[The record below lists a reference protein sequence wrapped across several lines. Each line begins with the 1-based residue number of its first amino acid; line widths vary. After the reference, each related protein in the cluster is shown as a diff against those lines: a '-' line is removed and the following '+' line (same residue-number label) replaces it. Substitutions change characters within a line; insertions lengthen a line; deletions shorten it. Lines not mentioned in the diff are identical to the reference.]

1 MLECVSAKPLLQ
13 VSKIATMPTASL
25 YMFIISCSLPTVT
38 LQLILYLVCH
48 SSWDVRRV
56 AHEATKRITAAVP
69 QLSEDLLSE
78 FANWLSVIGERTRI
92 MRKR

>member
-1 MLECVSAKPLLQ
+1 M
-13 VSKIATMPTASL
+13 
-25 YMFIISCSLPTVT
+25 
-38 LQLILYLVCH
+38 
-48 SSWDVRRV
+48 